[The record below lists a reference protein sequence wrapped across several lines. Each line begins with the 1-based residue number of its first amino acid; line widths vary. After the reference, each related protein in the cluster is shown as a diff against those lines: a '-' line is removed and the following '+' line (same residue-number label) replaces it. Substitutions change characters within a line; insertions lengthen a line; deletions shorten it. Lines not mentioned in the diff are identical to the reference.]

1 MGRRIFDI
9 ILSLGAL
16 LLLSPLLILLAIRVA
31 MDSPGGVIYS
41 QVRIGKNGHPFRLYK
56 FRSMHLGA
64 DAGSLLTIGSDSRIT
79 PSGRFLRKY
88 KLDELPQLFNILTGD
103 MAFVGPRPEVPRYV
117 EMYDPRQRRVLSVRP
132 GLTDYASLAYF
143 DESELLGRHP
153 DPERLY
159 IDEIMPAKLAL
170 NLQYIDSRSF
180 GSDMK
185 ILGRTLLRIFQSV
198 KSR

>member
-1 MGRRIFDI
+1 MGRRVFDI
-9 ILSLGAL
+9 ILSFGAI

-41 QVRIGKNGHPFRLYK
+41 QVRIGKNGHPFRVYK
-56 FRSMHLGA
+56 FRSMHCGA
-64 DAGSLLTIGSDSRIT
+64 DTGSLLTIGTDSRIT
-79 PSGRFLRKY
+79 PSGHFLRKY
-88 KLDELPQLFNILTGD
+88 KLDELPQLFNILIGD

-117 EMYDPRQRRVLSVRP
+117 EMYDTRQRRVLSVRP

-153 DPERLY
+153 DPEHLY

-170 NLQYIDSRSF
+170 NLQYIDSRGF
-180 GSDMK
+180 VSDME

>member
-16 LLLSPLLILLAIRVA
+16 LLLSPLWILLAIRVA

-64 DAGSLLTIGSDSRIT
+64 DAGSQLTIGSDSRIT

>member
-31 MDSPGGVIYS
+31 MDSPGGIIYS

-64 DAGSLLTIGSDSRIT
+64 DASSQLTIGSDSRIT

-170 NLQYIDSRSF
+170 NLQYIDSRGF